1 MLLNTMANLIQVRQG
16 STPVPAAAWKRV
28 TVLGGG
34 APVWEKL
41 ATLGIPQ
48 DRKPKVAVLCKADAT
63 GLKGSRFVAT
73 GDMVINLP
81 ATSIFKEASHEAYK

>member
-1 MLLNTMANLIQVRQG
+1 MANLIQVRQG

-48 DRKPKVAVLCKADAT
+48 DRKPKVAVTLYTDEC
-63 GLKGSRFVAT
+63 T
-73 GDMVINLP
+73 GDQQPIENNNIAAVESNNGRRRWPCSLVQ
-81 ATSIFKEASHEAYK
+81 T

>member
-1 MLLNTMANLIQVRQG
+1 M
-16 STPVPAAAWKRV
+16 
-28 TVLGGG
+28 
-34 APVWEKL
+34 
-41 ATLGIPQ
+41 
-48 DRKPKVAVLCKADAT
+48 LCKADAT